1 MNRGADKKMEISA
14 IVCTYN
20 RASYLMDAVESLF
33 DQSLD
38 KDAFEVIVVD
48 NASTDDTKKVCDG
61 FLKAHKNFRYV
72 YEPKKGLSNAR
83 NAGIERAK
91 GRFVAFTDDDAK
103 ADKDWLKTIV
113 NAFNAALPTP
123 ACVGGRIFLEWEDK
137 KPVWFPD
144 RLLGYLGYLDYGPV
158 PFFLGP
164 DKTLF
169 GGNVAFKRD
178 IIKEV
183 NGFNAGLGRTPDG
196 LLSNEE
202 IKVFKILRQKKYPL
216 YYAPDAVVYHR
227 VPAQRATE
235 EFLYRRSLWQGVSDL
250 MMLKDEKGFFS
261 ICAGMLLSLLKFA
274 AISGIAAFARLAADK
289 KKIVFLT
296 AMINYH
302 LGFSIKGAGHVLGIY
317 KGRQG

>member
-1 MNRGADKKMEISA
+1 MDKGADKTEISA

-20 RASYLMDAVESLF
+20 RASYLRDAVESLF
-33 DQSLD
+33 SQSLD
-38 KDAFEVIVVD
+38 EDAFEVIVVD
-48 NASTDDTKKVCDG
+48 NASTDDTKKICDR
-61 FLKAHKNFRYV
+61 FLKGHKNFRYV
-72 YEPKKGLSNAR
+72 YEPNKGLSNAR

-91 GRFVAFTDDDAK
+91 GRFVAFTDDDAR
-103 ADKDWLKTIV
+103 ADRDWLKCLV
-113 NAFNAALPTP
+113 NAFNAANPPP
-123 ACVGGRIFLEWEDK
+123 ASVGGRIFLEWEDK
-137 KPVWFPD
+137 KPGWFPD
-144 RLLGYLGYLDYGPV
+144 ELLGYLGRLDYGGA

-169 GGNVAFKRD
+169 GGNIAFKTD

-183 NGFNAGLGRTPDG
+183 NGFDAGLGRTPDG

-202 IKVFKILRQKKYPL
+202 IKVFKILRQKNYPL

-250 MMLKDEKGFFS
+250 VMLKEEKGFFS
-261 ICAGMLLSLLKFA
+261 ICAGLLLSLLKFA
-274 AISGIAAFARLAADK
+274 AISGVAAFARLATDK

-302 LGFSIKGAGHVLGIY
+302 LGFSIKGAGYILGLY